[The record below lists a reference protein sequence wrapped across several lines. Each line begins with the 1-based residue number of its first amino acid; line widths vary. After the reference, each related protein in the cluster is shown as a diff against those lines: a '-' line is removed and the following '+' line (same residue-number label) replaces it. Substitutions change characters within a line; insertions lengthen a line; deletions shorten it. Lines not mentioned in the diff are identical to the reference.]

1 MTQGDKHP
9 EKFAK
14 GQRLTA
20 AALNSLAQSVARII
34 DRMQGTQVIQPK
46 PLQAILVSDLLA
58 AVDSL
63 TDPSTAQARILARK
77 ANGDL
82 EISTREETVV
92 NRFEN
97 ISIDADTYIKIEW
110 IDGEWQPYAADC
122 GPQSESFSFGSAS
135 ASAGSAS
142 DGGPSASAGTGGP

>member
-1 MTQGDKHP
+1 MTQADRTP
-9 EKFAK
+9 PVFEA

-46 PLQAILVSDLLA
+46 PLQAILMSDLLA

-97 ISIDADTYIKIEW
+97 ISIDADSYIKIEW

-135 ASAGSAS
+135 A
-142 DGGPSASAGTGGP
+142 GGLSASAGTGGP

>member
-1 MTQGDKHP
+1 MTQADRTP
-9 EKFAK
+9 PVFEA

-122 GPQSESFSFGSAS
+122 GPQSESCWFGCAS
-135 ASAGSAS
+135 S
-142 DGGPSASAGTGGP
+142 GGPAASGGTGGP